1 MSVEELEFSHYER
14 CFDSEGWMYIKAWYV
29 GPDNTYVCFI
39 EDEIIRSLC
48 RGSVCF
54 LLCRCG
60 NRPAH
65 AVRRHGSSPSLINL
79 IHSGLRGGL
88 GPY

>member
-39 EDEIIRSLC
+39 ED
-48 RGSVCF
+48 
-54 LLCRCG
+54 
-60 NRPAH
+60 
-65 AVRRHGSSPSLINL
+65 
-79 IHSGLRGGL
+79 
-88 GPY
+88 